1 MELYSEVKELICET
15 LEVPEDE
22 ISDDTHFVDD
32 LGIDSILIIELKTL
46 FEEKYTIAIDK
57 DDLNELTSLAAVM
70 NYLST
75 KDLKPATA

>member
-1 MELYSEVKELICET
+1 MELYPEVKELICET
-15 LEVPEDE
+15 LEVEENE

-46 FEEKYTIAIDK
+46 FEEKYSIAIDK

-75 KDLKPATA
+75 KDLKPTT

>member
-15 LEVPEDE
+15 LEVAEDE
-22 ISDDTHFVDD
+22 INDDTHFVDD

-75 KDLKPATA
+75 KDLKPTA

>member
-1 MELYSEVKELICET
+1 MELYSDVKELICET
-15 LEVPEDE
+15 LEVEAEE
-22 ISDDTHFVDD
+22 INDDTHFVDD

-75 KDLKPATA
+75 KDLKPTA